1 MEETNDPKS
10 RESYDRREVEG
21 QKTVAGGKTLRLH
34 KVVPV
39 RRSYGQSELLSGGGE
54 TDRLQLHLNVFP
66 AAAEEI
72 DVKLQSQMLPA
83 QITSVLLGA
92 YTSNRTR

>member
-1 MEETNDPKS
+1 M
-10 RESYDRREVEG
+10 
-21 QKTVAGGKTLRLH
+21 Q
-34 KVVPV
+34 
-39 RRSYGQSELLSGGGE
+39 
-54 TDRLQLHLNVFP
+54 

-83 QITSVLLGA
+83 QITSVLMGA